1 VLRGLVVLNS
11 CMEEKISGLI
21 TIRQEAAPE
30 ALDDTCNS
38 KVCTESAINS
48 YKKIDTFERCPS

>member
-1 VLRGLVVLNS
+1 LKTSFEIS
-11 CMEEKISGLI
+11 CQTDENGDLCPLALM

-48 YKKIDTFERCPS
+48 YKKN